1 MIEIIVDVFTI
12 TLTVLQLVK
21 MLVEYI
27 KNK

>member
-1 MIEIIVDVFTI
+1 MIEIIVDVLAI